1 MILAC
6 HGIQKSFGEH
16 LIVRDGSF
24 HIEDHE
30 KAALV
35 GPNGAGKSTLLKMIV
50 GESAPD
56 DGNVILTKG
65 KTLGYL
71 AQHQEMQSGN
81 TIYEEVRTAKA
92 DIIAMERR
100 IREIE
105 MELKHL
111 SGDAL
116 NDRLETYNR
125 LMATFERENGYSCES
140 EITGVLKGLGF
151 TENDFTKP
159 VDTLSGG
166 QKTRVSLGK
175 LLLTKPDILLLDE
188 PTNHLDLN
196 SIAWLETYLLN
207 YQGAVLIVSHDRYFL
222 NKVVTKVLEIELGEL
237 RTYMGNY
244 SDYAAKKQQL
254 RDIRLKEYL
263 NQQQEIKH
271 QEAVIEKLRSFNR
284 EKSIKRAESREKM
297 LSKIELVD
305 KPVTLNS
312 KMRITLEPEVLSGND
327 VLTIEGL
334 SKSFGD
340 KALFRNLNVQIK
352 RGEVVGLLGA
362 NGTGKT
368 TLLKIIN
375 RQLRAD
381 SGKIRYGSKVSIG
394 YYDQEQHVLDDSKT
408 IFDEISDAYPKLTNT
423 RIRNVLAAFLF
434 TGEDVFQ
441 VIGTLSGGEK
451 GRVSLAK
458 LMLSNANFI
467 ILDEP
472 TNHLD
477 IQSREI
483 LEEAINNYEGT
494 VFYVSH
500 DRYFINQTATRILD
514 LSPEG
519 IVNYKGNYN
528 YYLEQKE
535 AGNVSADS
543 DNITLA
549 ASADKS
555 PAPSP
560 EKAKEDWKRSRE
572 EAAKQR
578 KRANNLK
585 KTEKEIS
592 RLEAENDQLKNE
604 MALPENATN
613 VSKLMELNTKFEE
626 NESTLLELYDK
637 WEELSE

>member
-1 MILAC
+1 MILSC
-6 HGIQKSFGEH
+6 QNINKSFVTDDV
-16 LIVRDGSF
+16 LKDVSF
-24 HIEDHE
+24 HLEERE
-30 KAALV
+30 KAALI
-35 GPNGAGKSTLLKMIV
+35 GPNGAGKSTLLKIIMQEMPADSGEVIV
-50 GESAPD
+50 A
-56 DGNVILTKG
+56 KG

-71 AQHQEMQSGN
+71 AQHQEVSGDN
-81 TIYEEVRTAKA
+81 TIYGELLSVKQYLLDMEEKIRT
-92 DIIAMERR
+92 MEQQMKTLTG
-100 IREIE
+100 RELD
-105 MELKHL
+105 ELL
-111 SGDAL
+111 ASYS
-116 NDRLETYNR
+116 RLTHQ
-125 LMATFERENGYSCES
+125 FELEGGYACRS
-140 EITGVLKGLGF
+140 EVVGVLKGLGF
-151 TENDFTKP
+151 EEEDFSRKIG
-159 VDTLSGG
+159 TLSGG
-166 QKTRVSLGK
+166 QKTRVALGR
-175 LLLTKPDILLLDE
+175 LLLSNPDIILLDE
-188 PTNHLDLN
+188 PTNHLDME
-196 SIAWLETYLLN
+196 SIAWLETYLIN
-207 YQGAVLIVSHDRYFL
+207 YKGAVFIVSHDRYFL
-222 NKVVTKVLEIELGEL
+222 DRVVTKVVEIDRGHV
-237 RTYMGNY
+237 RTFMGNY
-244 SDYAAKKQQL
+244 SAYAEKKAMI
-254 RDIRLKEYL
+254 RDAEYKAWL

-271 QEAVIEKLRSFNR
+271 QEEVIAKLKSFNR

-297 LSKIELVD
+297 LDKIDVLD
-305 KPVTLNS
+305 KPVEENVE
-312 KMRITLEPEVLSGND
+312 MHLELKPRVVSGND
-327 VLTIEGL
+327 VLTVKNL
-334 SKSFGD
+334 A
-340 KALFRNLNVQIK
+340 KAFPQQELFSNVDFSVK
-352 RGEVVGLLGA
+352 RGERVAIIGA

-368 TLLKIIN
+368 TILKILNGLVEPDAGEIE
-375 RQLRAD
+375 L
-381 SGKIRYGSKVSIG
+381 GSKVQIG

-549 ASADKS
+549 TSADKS

-578 KRANNLK
+578 KRANDLK